1 MAFAAC
7 IHNVKYFAPIA
18 ASRLY
23 EQRKV
28 FQQINKRASSAKNID
43 RTNSLWND
51 GYKTVETYAAAAA
64 AQAQA
69 QQPWQQQAYKTSWQ
83 PKWQAPSAQNQQ
95 SPTQTQQPLFKIQ
108 KDKKELQ

>member
-28 FQQINKRASSAKNID
+28 FQQLNKRALSAKNIE

-51 GYKTVETYAAAAA
+51 GYKTVETYAAVAT

-69 QQPWQQQAYKTSWQ
+69 QQQAYKTSWQ
-83 PKWQAPSAQNQQ
+83 PKWHAPSPKHQ
-95 SPTQTQQPLFKIQ
+95 SPTQTQQPSLFQTQ
-108 KDKKELQ
+108 KDNKELQ